1 MDVITMLSPTG
12 LKSPVFLLKT
22 GILILF
28 LEEGGVLSCLL
39 TVAGLFS
46 RMHPLCML
54 ELWKWGMTLWIVSGQ

>member
-1 MDVITMLSPTG
+1 MDVITMISPTG

-46 RMHPLCML
+46 RMHPLYVRVVEM
-54 ELWKWGMTLWIVSGQ
+54 GDDFVDR